1 MLKQKIISAEELSNY
16 GPVSTLNEQAL
27 ALVKQQRETWQLAQK
42 NYEALSE
49 VQAREFDFGHF
60 KIVVQHNPGRIR
72 SSAAKVDARSIAERP
87 CFLCPQNL
95 PEEQKA
101 ILFHDKFLI
110 LVNPYPVFPV
120 HLTIPYIKHKP
131 QRILSFFP
139 DMLDLVRELDGF
151 TVFYNGP
158 QCGASAPDHFHFQA
172 GNRGFLP
179 VENELEILEK
189 RHAEILVQKPGFK
202 IIAVSNYLRRFIRI
216 TSADRSQML
225 NAFQRLYTLLPGE
238 KGNEPMVNILSFFE
252 NGYWSVI
259 IFPREKL
266 RPAHFYETGDKQVIV
281 SPAAVELGG
290 VLVLPRQKDFDT
302 VSNQIVSAIYEE
314 VTLSFSEFDLLSK
327 SVLNGY
333 L

>member
-1 MLKQKIISAEELSNY
+1 MFKQKIISAEELSKY
-16 GPVSTLNEQAL
+16 GPVSNLSEQAF
-27 ALVKQQRETWQLAQK
+27 ALVKQQRETWQLARK

-49 VQAREFDFGHF
+49 VQTREFDFGHF

-87 CFLCPQNL
+87 CFLCLKNL

-101 ILFHDKFLI
+101 FVFQDKFLI

-131 QRILSFFP
+131 QRILNFFP
-139 DMLDLVRELDGF
+139 DMLDLVSELDGF

-172 GNRGFLP
+172 GNRGYLP

-189 RHAEILVQKPGFK
+189 RHSEILVQKPGLK
-202 IIAVSNYLRRFIRI
+202 IIAVRNYLRRFVSI

-238 KGNEPMVNILSFFE
+238 NGNEPMMNILCFFE
-252 NGYWSVI
+252 KEEWRVI

-266 RPAHFYETGDKQVIV
+266 RPSHFYKEDKNQVVV

-290 VLVLPRQKDFDT
+290 VMVLPRQKDFDT
-302 VSNQIVSAIYEE
+302 VSNQIISAIYEE
-314 VTLSFSEFDLLSK
+314 VTLSFSEFELLSK
-327 SVLNGY
+327 SVLNAY